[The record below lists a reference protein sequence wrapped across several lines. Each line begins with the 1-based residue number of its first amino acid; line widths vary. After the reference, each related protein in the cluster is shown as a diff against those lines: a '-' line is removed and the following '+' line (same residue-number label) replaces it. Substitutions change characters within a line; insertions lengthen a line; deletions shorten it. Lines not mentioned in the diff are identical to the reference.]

1 MGVALVVHSRN
12 HNLIIFADAAVGFEI
27 VKFAISNFVTN
38 LSGVVVTD
46 KDNEIA
52 KFVREAGRDIE
63 VIEWRKPD
71 TQIFLAKLR
80 KKEADIFL
88 LAWWP
93 YIVKDELA
101 CGQAVTLNFHPSLL
115 PYCRGKNPNFW
126 SLVSGEPYGVSIH
139 HVVPEVDAGPIA
151 FQWEIPY
158 SWSDTGGSLYRK
170 GQDAIVELF
179 KANYQRI
186 LALDIPAEQQH
197 LDLGSFHWA
206 RELDPKS
213 HIDLDAP
220 TTPRELFNR
229 LRARTFPPHR
239 GCRFTDGNT
248 TYDIRIE
255 ISKVS

>member
-1 MGVALVVHSRN
+1 MVDSTN
-12 HNLIIFADAAVGFEI
+12 HNLIIFADGPVGFEI
-27 VKFAISNFVTN
+27 VKFAFSNFATN

-52 KFVREAGRDIE
+52 DFVRAGGRQVE

-71 TQIFLAKLR
+71 TQIFLSKLR
-80 KKEADIFL
+80 ELRSDIFL

-115 PYCRGKNPNFW
+115 PYCRGQNPNFW

-139 HVVPEVDAGPIA
+139 HVVPEIDAGPIA

-186 LALDIPAEQQH
+186 LALDIPAEPQH
-197 LDLGSFHWA
+197 PDLGSFHWA
-206 RELDPKS
+206 RELDPNS

-220 TTPRELFNR
+220 TTARDLFNR
-229 LRARTFPPHR
+229 LRARTFRPYR
-239 GCRFTDGNT
+239 GCRFTDGNN
-248 TYDIRIE
+248 TYDVRIE
-255 ISKVS
+255 ISKVR